1 MGFLATTSLA
11 FAQSGKVG
19 INTNS
24 PEATLD
30 IKPSTANAAVSAN
43 TNEGVLIP
51 RVRMLHLKVST
62 ITAPQRVSG

>member
-1 MGFLATTSLA
+1 MKKQIILLGFLATTSLA

-30 IKPSTANAAVSAN
+30 IKPSTANA
-43 TNEGVLIP
+43 
-51 RVRMLHLKVST
+51 HLKVSI
-62 ITAPQRVSG
+62 ITAPQIVSG

>member
-1 MGFLATTSLA
+1 MKKQIILLGFLATTSLA

-43 TNEGVLIP
+43 TN
-51 RVRMLHLKVST
+51 
-62 ITAPQRVSG
+62 